1 MIKRFILVAAAMMA
15 LMTMMAQNS
24 VTLTFTGQDL
34 NHDYAPLSYVEI
46 DNYTRGWSEQIYFPD
61 TIFTMTVGSGID
73 DYHCNPG
80 EMQVMPN
87 PFDGKTTVNFHST
100 KSETVKLLITDISGK
115 QYAEYQGSFVTGDN
129 MFSIVL
135 TTPQTYILSLQTGSG
150 MTRSVKMI
158 NVGRGEKNLIRKEEN
173 MKNPAAVNLKTLS
186 TNPFE
191 LGDQMCYTGYAI
203 NYAGEVV
210 SGTPI
215 IKQQYTN
222 ETILFILPINP
233 ILPTVTTNPPTNV
246 METSAIFN
254 GNVAS
259 TGGATVTARGF
270 CWSTSPNPT
279 LAGDHST
286 NGSGPG
292 SFSYTITDLVPTTT
306 YYVRAYATNIV
317 GTAYGNEHTFTTQAI
332 TIPTVTTNQPTNVM
346 ETSATFSGNVTSTG
360 GATVTARGFCWSTSP
375 NPTLDDTYSTNGS
388 GTGSFSYI
396 ITDLVPTT
404 TYYVRAYATN
414 SAGTG
419 YGAERSFTTLSLDGQ
434 PCPGTPT
441 MVDID
446 NNEYATVQIGTQCW
460 MKRNLRTSRF
470 ADGTGISHGRSGSFD
485 TYLSDSIATALY
497 AMDYGNTINTH
508 AAYRRGFLYN
518 WSAAMKRQQ
527 SLDGSVLDICP
538 EGWHL
543 PSDSEWTV
551 LTNYVGSKSNYQ
563 CNGNPLYI
571 AKALASDVQPLH
583 GDLGNPDYGYCWA
596 TPHYETT
603 FLCAPSNNV
612 VSNNATGFDAFPS
625 AYWFYTDDGLPNIDF
640 SIAEARWWTS
650 TKQDASHV
658 YVRRI
663 HHDSATVSTALNE
676 TYNYAAVRCVRNEGS
691 NLPTPTLPSVRTME
705 VSNISGMS
713 AYATGNVTSNGGAYV
728 SSFGICWS
736 TSPNPTLSDPHTTQ
750 SGNMGMFTDFM
761 SSLDVNTTYYVRAY
775 ATNSVGTAYGNM
787 QMFTTLPVTD
797 AQPCPGIATVTDY
810 DGNIYNTVQIG
821 NQCWMKENMRAT
833 HFADGT
839 AIAFR
844 PASVSESDVTPY
856 ISYPNDDSTN
866 VSICGYDY
874 NWYAA
879 MHNAASSNATPSGVQ
894 GICPNGWHVPSFAE
908 TSTLVDYVYSQPQY
922 VCSGK
927 ILKAMAANTD
937 WSTNGTDP
945 CSPTTD
951 LSTNNATG
959 YSVKSIGAH
968 NAMGG
973 WYYENE
979 QRQWTSTEYSN
990 SKAMYVWF
998 RLPGYDVNLAQ
1009 TMSKYWKMTVRCI
1022 RSEESD
1028 STATVKTLSVGG
1040 VSMSSAT
1047 CGGEVTYSGASA
1059 VTSRGVC
1066 WSTSPNPSIA
1076 DSHTEDGH
1084 GAGGFI
1090 STISGLNPGTV
1101 YYVRAYA
1108 VNSEGVAYGEP
1119 RVFTTSTDVVDG
1131 RPCPLTPTVM
1141 DVDSNS
1147 YPTIQIGN
1155 QCWMKQ
1161 NLRTTHYANGVNI
1174 NNISIPN
1181 GDSNLVA
1188 QYGYMYFVDN
1198 YNYTPT
1204 STGISENQGVCP
1216 TGWHLPNLQE
1226 WNVLLFYVKSQP
1238 DYRCGINDNNVV
1250 AKALSAPFDWITDY
1264 DECNPGFSQV
1274 TNNLTGFSALPSGIK
1289 GSCGGQAS
1297 EGYGVDYNFGV
1308 EVSFW
1313 AYPSGALGYAG
1324 VGSSTVPCGLSSSTY
1339 VRLPVRCLRDQSIVE
1354 ENNR

>member
-1 MIKRFILVAAAMMA
+1 MIKRFILVAVAMMA
-15 LMTMMAQNS
+15 FMTMMAQNS

-46 DNYTRGWSEQIYFPD
+46 DNYSRGWSERIYFPD

-73 DYHCNPG
+73 DYQRDPG

-100 KSETVKLLITDISGK
+100 KNETVKLLITDISGK
-115 QYAEYQGSFVTGDN
+115 QYAEYQGGFVTGDN

-246 METSAIFN
+246 METSATIN

-279 LAGDHST
+279 LSDDHST

-332 TIPTVTTNQPTNVM
+332 TIPTVTTNPPTNVM

-375 NPTLDDTYSTNGS
+375 NPTLAGDHSTNGS
-388 GTGSFSYI
+388 GTGSFSYT

-497 AMDYGNTINTH
+497 AMDYGNIINTH

-518 WSAAMKRQQ
+518 WSAAMKRQ
-527 SLDGSVLDICP
+527 LNPDGTALDICP

-612 VSNNATGFDAFPS
+612 VSNNATEFDAFPS
-625 AYWFYTDDGLPNIDF
+625 AYWFYTNDGLPNIDF

-736 TSPNPTLSDPHTTQ
+736 TSPNPTLNDSHTTQ
-750 SGNMGMFTDFM
+750 YGNLGMFTDFM
-761 SSLDVNTTYYVRAY
+761 PSLDVNTTYYVRAY
-775 ATNSVGTAYGNM
+775 ATNSVGTAYGDL
-787 QMFTTLPVTD
+787 QMFTTLPLAD
-797 AQPCPGIATVTDY
+797 AQPCAGAATVTDY
-810 DGNIYNTVQIG
+810 DGNTYNTVQIG

-839 AIAFR
+839 PIAFR
-844 PASVSESDVTPY
+844 PASVSDNDITPY

-879 MHNAASSNATPSGVQ
+879 MRNAASSNATPSGVQ

-908 TSTLVDYVYSQPQY
+908 TSALVDYVYSQPQY

-959 YSVKSIGAH
+959 YSAKSIGAH
-968 NAMGG
+968 NSMGG

-979 QRQWTSTEYSN
+979 IKQWTATEYSN

-1009 TMSKYWKMTVRCI
+1009 SMSKDWKMTVRCI

-1047 CGGEVTYSGASA
+1047 CGGEVTYAGASA

>member
-1 MIKRFILVAAAMMA
+1 MIKRFILVAVAMMA
-15 LMTMMAQNS
+15 FMTMMAQNS

-46 DNYTRGWSEQIYFPD
+46 DNYSRGWSERIYFPD

-73 DYHCNPG
+73 DYQRDPG

-100 KSETVKLLITDISGK
+100 KNETVKLLITDISGK

-246 METSAIFN
+246 METSATIN

-279 LAGDHST
+279 LSDDHST

-332 TIPTVTTNQPTNVM
+332 TIPTVTTNIPTNVT

-375 NPTLDDTYSTNGS
+375 NPTLAGDHSTNGS
-388 GTGSFSYI
+388 GTGSFSYT

-460 MKRNLRTSRF
+460 MRSNLHTTRF
-470 ADGTGISHGRSGSFD
+470 ADGTGTSRG
-485 TYLSDSIATALY
+485 TYGLMSTSLSDSVATALY
-497 AMDYGNTINTH
+497 AMDYGNIINTH

-518 WSAAMKRQQ
+518 WSAAMKRQ
-527 SLDGSVLDICP
+527 LNPDGTALDICP

-736 TSPNPTLSDPHTTQ
+736 TSPNPTLNDSHTTQ
-750 SGNMGMFTDFM
+750 YGNLGMFTDFM
-761 SSLDVNTTYYVRAY
+761 PSLDVNTTYYVRAY
-775 ATNSVGTAYGNM
+775 ATNSVGTAYGDL
-787 QMFTTLPVTD
+787 QMFTTLPLAD
-797 AQPCPGIATVTDY
+797 AQPCAGAATVTDY
-810 DGNIYNTVQIG
+810 DGNTYNTVQIG

-839 AIAFR
+839 PIAFR
-844 PASVSESDVTPY
+844 PASVSDNDITPY

-908 TSTLVDYVYSQPQY
+908 SSALVDYVFSQPQY

-959 YSVKSIGAH
+959 YSAKSIGAH
-968 NAMGG
+968 NSMGG

-979 QRQWTSTEYSN
+979 IKQWTATEYSN

-1009 TMSKYWKMTVRCI
+1009 SMSKYWKMSVRCI

-1090 STISGLNPGTV
+1090 STISGLTPSTI

-1108 VNSEGVAYGEP
+1108 INSEGVSYGEP

-1297 EGYGVDYNFGV
+1297 TGYGVNENFGV

-1324 VGSSTVPCGLSSSTY
+1324 VGTSTVSCGLSSSTY

>member
-1 MIKRFILVAAAMMA
+1 MIKRFILVAVAMMA
-15 LMTMMAQNS
+15 FMTMMAQNS

-46 DNYTRGWSEQIYFPD
+46 DNYSRGWSERIYFPD

-73 DYHCNPG
+73 DYQRDPG

-87 PFDGKTTVNFHST
+87 PFDGKTTVNFHSI
-100 KSETVKLLITDISGK
+100 KNETVKLLITDISGK

-246 METSAIFN
+246 METSATIN

-279 LAGDHST
+279 LSDDHST

-317 GTAYGNEHTFTTQAI
+317 GTAYGDEHTFTTQAI
-332 TIPTVTTNQPTNVM
+332 TIPTVTTNTPTNVT
-346 ETSATFSGNVTSTG
+346 ETSATFSGNVASTG

-375 NPTLDDTYSTNGS
+375 NPTLAGDHSTNGS
-388 GTGSFSYI
+388 GTGSFSYT

-434 PCPGTPT
+434 PCPGALT

-446 NNEYATVQIGTQCW
+446 NNEYATVQIGSQCW

-470 ADGTGISHGRSGSFD
+470 ADGTGISHGRSVSFD

-518 WSAAMKRQQ
+518 WSAAMKRQLNPD
-527 SLDGSVLDICP
+527 STVLDICP

-551 LTNYVGSKSNYQ
+551 LTAYVASKSNYQ
-563 CNGNPLYI
+563 CNSNPLYI
-571 AKALASDVQPLH
+571 AKALASDVQPLY
-583 GDLGNPDYGYCWA
+583 GDLGDPDYNYCWA
-596 TPHYETT
+596 TVNHETS

-625 AYWFYTDDGLPNIDF
+625 AYWFYSNDGLPCIDF

-658 YVRRI
+658 FVRRI

-691 NLPTPTLPSVRTME
+691 SMITPTLPSVRTME

-736 TSPNPTLSDPHTTQ
+736 TSPNPTLNDSHTTL
-750 SGNMGMFTDFM
+750 SGNMGMFTDYI
-761 SSLDVNTTYYVRAY
+761 SPLNVNTTYYVRAY

-787 QMFTTLPVTD
+787 QIFTTLPVLD
-797 AQPCPGIATVTDY
+797 AQPCAGAATVTDY
-810 DGNIYNTVQIG
+810 DGNTYNTVQIG
-821 NQCWMKENMRAT
+821 SQCWMKENMRAT

-908 TSTLVDYVYSQPQY
+908 SSALVDYVFSQPQY

-937 WSTNGTDP
+937 WGTDGTTP

-959 YSVKSIGAH
+959 YSVRSFGAH

-979 QRQWTSTEYSN
+979 QRQWTTTESSN
-990 SKAMYVWF
+990 SKARYVKF
-998 RLPGYDVNLAQ
+998 SPGLDVDLNQ

-1047 CGGEVTYSGASA
+1047 CGGEVTYAGASA

-1090 STISGLNPGTV
+1090 STISGLTPSTI

-1108 VNSEGVAYGEP
+1108 INSEGVSYGEP

-1161 NLRTTHYANGVNI
+1161 NLRTTHYANGVII

-1204 STGISENQGVCP
+1204 STGIPENQGVCP

-1289 GSCGGQAS
+1289 GSCGSQAS

-1324 VGSSTVPCGLSSSTY
+1324 VGSSTVPCDLSSSTY

>member
-46 DNYTRGWSEQIYFPD
+46 DNYSRGWSERIYFPD

-73 DYHCNPG
+73 DYQRDPG

-100 KSETVKLLITDISGK
+100 KNETVKLLITDISGR
-115 QYAEYQGSFVTGDN
+115 QYAEYQGSFVAGDN

-233 ILPTVTTNPPTNV
+233 ILPTVTTNPPTTV
-246 METSAIFN
+246 METSATIN

-279 LAGDHST
+279 LSDDHST

-306 YYVRAYATNIV
+306 YYVRAYATNSV

-332 TIPTVTTNQPTNVM
+332 TIPTVTTNQPTNVT

-434 PCPGTPT
+434 PCPGAPT

-446 NNEYATVQIGTQCW
+446 NNVYNTVQVGTQCW
-460 MKRNLRTSRF
+460 MKSNLHTTRF
-470 ADGTGISHGRSGSFD
+470 PDGTGISHGTTGAFN
-485 TYLSDSIATALY
+485 TFLSDSLATVLY
-497 AMDYGNTINTH
+497 AMDYGNIINSQ

-527 SLDGSVLDICP
+527 SLDDSVLDICP

-603 FLCAPSNNV
+603 ILCAPSNNV

-625 AYWFYTDDGLPNIDF
+625 AHWTYTNAGLPDVSF

-658 YVRRI
+658 FVRRI

-676 TYNYAAVRCVRNEGS
+676 TYNYAAVRCVRNGGD
-691 NLPTPTLPSVRTME
+691 NTFTPTLPLVKTME
-705 VSNISGMS
+705 VSNISGTS
-713 AYATGNVTSNGGAYV
+713 AYGTGNVISNGGAYV

-736 TSPNPTLSDPHTTQ
+736 TSPNPTLSDPHTTL

-761 SSLDVNTTYYVRAY
+761 SSLNVNTTYYVRAY

-787 QMFTTLPVTD
+787 QMFTTLPVLD
-797 AQPCPGIATVTDY
+797 AQPCAGAATVTDY
-810 DGNIYNTVQIG
+810 DGNTYNTVQIG
-821 NQCWMKENMRAT
+821 SQCWMKENMRAT

-908 TSTLVDYVYSQPQY
+908 SSALVDYVFSQPQY

-937 WSTNGTDP
+937 WGTDGTTP

-959 YSVKSIGAH
+959 YSVRSFGAH

-979 QRQWTSTEYSN
+979 QRQWTTTESSN
-990 SKAMYVWF
+990 SKARYVKF
-998 RLPGYDVNLAQ
+998 SPGLDVDLNQ
-1009 TMSKYWKMTVRCI
+1009 TMLKYWKMTVRCI

-1047 CGGEVTYSGASA
+1047 CGGEVTYAGASA
-1059 VTSRGVC
+1059 VTNRGVC
-1066 WSTSPNPSIA
+1066 WGTSMNPTIA
-1076 DSHTEDGH
+1076 DNHTEDGQ

-1090 STISGLNPGTV
+1090 STISGLTPSTI

-1108 VNSEGVAYGEP
+1108 INSEGVSYGEP

-1147 YPTIQIGN
+1147 YTTIQIGN

-1204 STGISENQGVCP
+1204 STDIPVNQGVCP

-1226 WNVLLFYVKSQP
+1226 WNALLFYVKSQP
-1238 DYRCGINDNNVV
+1238 DYRCGINDDNVV